1 MNDDW
6 ELRWSSMPNY
16 LVERWRH
23 NFLTLVFDEDMVSA
37 DIHRV
42 TLSEI
47 PVEYIDRV
55 SFASQKCPLCAKLT
69 RPDKRTAAKLT
80 LHFPSLPPINKPVSL
95 GSAAWVHDLCL
106 EKLSLLDEP
115 APVPW

>member
-23 NFLTLVFDEDMVSA
+23 NFLTLVFDENMVSA
-37 DIHRV
+37 DINRV

-55 SFASQKCPLCAKLT
+55 SFESQKCPLCAKLT
-69 RPDKRTAAKLT
+69 
-80 LHFPSLPPINKPVSL
+80 LHFPLLPPIDKPVSL

-106 EKLSLLDEP
+106 EELSLLDEP